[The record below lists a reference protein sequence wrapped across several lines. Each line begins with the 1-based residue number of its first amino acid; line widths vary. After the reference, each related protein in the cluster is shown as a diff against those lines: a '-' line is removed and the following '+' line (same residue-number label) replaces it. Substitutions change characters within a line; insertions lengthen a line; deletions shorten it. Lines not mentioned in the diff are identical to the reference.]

1 MRIAYLA
8 RPNNGNGFYRGIGPM
23 TALAHRGHEIRAL
36 PTDIRRGAASPD
48 LRGIDVLHIHR
59 YSEAYV
65 QRLASAAKEAGAVVV
80 WDNDDDLGTIPRG
93 VAYERVW
100 SGFASERRRV
110 EMKRMFRLTDLV
122 TTTTERLAE
131 RLRNQQAPRTEVI
144 ENYVADHFLHP
155 YRRSHAGVVIGWVAG
170 LEHQADVER
179 LPIRQTLQRLLDERP
194 DVHVISFGLGLGLR
208 GDRYHH
214 IPSVEITDLGASI
227 IDFDIGIAP
236 LADIEF
242 NRTRSSIKLKEYAA
256 VGIPWLAS
264 PIGPYER
271 MGERQGGRLVA
282 DDEWHAQLVRLI
294 DKPRERKKL
303 AKRAAKWAEGETISK
318 NAGAWEAALGAAVE
332 RARTTA

>member
-23 TALAHRGHEIRAL
+23 TALAQRGHEIRAL
-36 PTDIRRGAASPD
+36 PTDLRRGTLSPD
-48 LRGIDVLHIHR
+48 LRDIDVLHIHR

-65 QRLASAAKEAGAVVV
+65 QHLAGAAKAAGAAVV

-131 RLRNQQAPRTEVI
+131 RLRDQQAPRTEVI
-144 ENYVADHFLHP
+144 ENYVSDHFLHP

-214 IPSVEITDLGASI
+214 IPSVAITDLGASI
-227 IDFDIGIAP
+227 VDFDIGIAP

-242 NRTRSSIKLKEYAA
+242 NRTRSNIKLKEYAA

-264 PIGPYER
+264 PIGPYEG

-303 AKRAAKWAEGETISK
+303 AKRAARWAAGETISK
-318 NAGAWEAALGAAVE
+318 NVGIWEARLAEAVQ
-332 RARTTA
+332 RARGGA